1 MSYRIYKAGKLHAVC
16 RDEMTAVMAAV
27 EYHRATTVPITA
39 EEVHIDGTATPYDW
53 QKSYR
58 ELCNQ

>member
-1 MSYRIYKAGKLHAVC
+1 
-16 RDEMTAVMAAV
+16 MTAVMAAV